1 MGSLRMTATRPAG
14 SASPRHRI
22 RFLRSALGWVVRSLV
37 AVLAAVTSA
46 CAVLPGA
53 TADRTSARE
62 ATAEILSIVHAPLNV
77 RHVDRV
83 AADTEVVGALQA
95 LDAVH
100 EDTLADLA
108 RRHDLG
114 YQEMRD
120 ANPEVDPWLPGA
132 GTRIYLPTLM
142 ILPAA
147 PRDGIVI
154 NLPGMRLFDYA
165 QASSDAAG
173 AQHLFTHPIGIGREG
188 WATPTG
194 TMRVT
199 HKTRDPKWYPP
210 ASVRAEHAAEGDPLP
225 EVVLPGPDNPLG
237 RFKIRLS
244 RPNYLIHGTNK
255 PAGVGMR
262 VSHGCIRLY
271 PEDIAPLFERVALET
286 PVHIVDQPVLAGW
299 LDGELYLEVHP
310 PLAEDPRDLE
320 QLAWQAIDDAMARR
334 ARPGVTP
341 DAGLIAQLV
350 RARRGIPVPVTRH
363 GLSLSA
369 YLAAARLVANDG
381 ARRRGE
387 VTASR

>member
-1 MGSLRMTATRPAG
+1 MTISLSAG
-14 SASPRHRI
+14 GAFPRHRI
-22 RFLRSALGWVVRSLV
+22 RHLRRTSVWAVRALT
-37 AVLAAVTSA
+37 AIFAAVTSA
-46 CAVLPGA
+46 CTILPG
-53 TADRTSARE
+53 TTTDRAPARE
-62 ATAEILSIVHAPLNV
+62 ATAEILSIVHAPLNA
-77 RHVDRV
+77 RRFDDV
-83 AADTEVVGALQA
+83 AVETEVVGALQA

-114 YQEMRD
+114 YQELRD
-120 ANPEVDPWLPGA
+120 ANPDVDPWLPGA
-132 GTRIYLPTLM
+132 GTRVYLPTLM

-154 NLPGMRLFDYA
+154 NLPGMRLFEYA
-165 QASSDAAG
+165 QAAAEG
-173 AQHLFTHPIGIGREG
+173 AGLQQLHTHPIGIGREG

-199 HKTRDPKWYPP
+199 QKTRNPKWYPP

-225 EVVLPGPDNPLG
+225 EVVPPGPDNPLG

-310 PLAEDPRDLE
+310 PLAEDARDLE
-320 QLAWQAIDDAMARR
+320 QLAWQAIDDALARGP
-334 ARPGVTP
+334 APGLVP
-341 DAGLIAQLV
+341 NRELVAELV
-350 RARRGIPVPVTRH
+350 REQRGIPVPVTRH

-369 YLAAARLVANDG
+369 YLAAARVVANDG
-381 ARRRGE
+381 AKRRGE

>member
-1 MGSLRMTATRPAG
+1 MRRLRYRLAWTARA
-14 SASPRHRI
+14 
-22 RFLRSALGWVVRSLV
+22 LV
-37 AVLAAVTSA
+37 AFLAGASSA
-46 CAVLPGA
+46 CAMLPGA
-53 TADRTSARE
+53 TADRASARE

-83 AADTEVVGALQA
+83 AADTEVVGTLQA

-120 ANPEVDPWLPGA
+120 ANPDIDPWLPGA
-132 GTRIYLPTLM
+132 GTRIYLPTLL

-147 PRDGIVI
+147 PREGIVI
-154 NLPGMRLFDYA
+154 NLPGMRLFDYT
-165 QASSDAAG
+165 QGTPDDTG
-173 AQHLFTHPIGIGREG
+173 TQRVYTHPIGIGREG

-199 HKTRDPKWYPP
+199 QKTRNPKWYPP

-225 EVVLPGPDNPLG
+225 EVVPPGPDNPLG

-310 PLAEDPRDLE
+310 PLAEDQRDLGE
-320 QLAWQAIDDAMARR
+320 LAWRAVDDALAR
-334 ARPGVTP
+334 APALGVTP
-341 DAGLIAQLV
+341 NPDLIADLV
-350 RARRGIPVPVTRH
+350 REQRGIPVPVTRH

-369 YLAAARLVANDG
+369 YLAAARVVANDG
-381 ARRRGE
+381 ASQRRE